1 MLSNKSQTLARL
13 DTFFKMVE
21 TQFAD
26 SVKSVRTDNEAEFLS
41 RESQKLFLA
50 LGILHQKSCAYY
62 FQQNEVIERKYKHL
76 LQLGRPSCFMPFYLL
91 NFGAMYS

>member
-1 MLSNKSQTLARL
+1 MLTIVEDYSRVTWIFLLSNKSQTLARL

-21 TQFAD
+21 TQFAE

-41 RESQKLFLA
+41 HKSQKLFLA

-62 FQQNEVIERKYKHL
+62 SQENEVSRESPIIY
-76 LQLGRPSCFMPFYLL
+76 Y
-91 NFGAMYS
+91 N